1 MDNIP
6 KKFHHGQ
13 RVRIIGGVAYLDMI
27 GAIFNETHKMV
38 KIQLDETN
46 QIVRKI
52 KTNVTA
58 ILLVVDDDDGG
69 DDGGGSPTNGVVE
82 VVEVARLSDSDQD
95 DHDVPPPQNKLVPVV
110 PAVPAAPPQ
119 QEQATAGKV
128 VQINVSRLNITDANK
143 DRILET
149 IIKSTLETRFGVL
162 EGNLHF
168 LSNERS
174 VLASF
179 VEAESART
187 AVDQETILIDDVP
200 CQVGPFSAS
209 AIPLVETGQGRR
221 SHQAAKKKNGMR
233 ITIDPPNY
241 PTRAWKATPTKKKRP
256 RLNGYYY

>member
-1 MDNIP
+1 MDNLP
-6 KKFHHGQ
+6 KKFHLGQ
-13 RVRIIGGVAYLDMI
+13 RVRIIGGVAYL
-27 GAIFNETHKMV
+27 GLTGTIFNETHKMV
-38 KIQLDETN
+38 KIRLDETN

-58 ILLVVDDDDGG
+58 ILVVVDDDDGG
-69 DDGGGSPTNGVVE
+69 DDGGPFPTNGVVE
-82 VVEVARLSDSDQD
+82 VVEAARLSDSDQD
-95 DHDVPPPQNKLVPVV
+95 DHDVPPPQKLVPVV
-110 PAVPAAPPQ
+110 PAPTPAPPQ
-119 QEQATAGKV
+119 QEQATAAGKA

-143 DRILET
+143 DHILET
-149 IIKSTLETRFGVL
+149 IIKSTLETMFGEL

-168 LSNERS
+168 LSSERS

-221 SHQAAKKKNGMR
+221 QATKKKNGMR

>member
-1 MDNIP
+1 MDNFP
-6 KKFHHGQ
+6 KKFLLGQ

-27 GAIFNETHKMV
+27 GTMFIEMLKIV
-38 KIQLDETN
+38 KIRLYR
-46 QIVRKI
+46 IVRKI
-52 KTNVTA
+52 KTSVTA
-58 ILLVVDDDDGG
+58 ILLVIDDDDGG
-69 DDGGGSPTNGVVE
+69 DDGGPSPSNGIVE
-82 VVEVARLSDSDQD
+82 VVEAARLSDSVQD
-95 DHDVPPPQNKLVPVV
+95 DHDALPPQKLVRVV
-110 PAVPAAPPQ
+110 PAPAAPRQ
-119 QEQATAGKV
+119 QEQATAGKA
-128 VQINVSRLNITDANK
+128 VQIDVSGLFITDANK
-143 DRILET
+143 DRLLEGCIKSILE
-149 IIKSTLETRFGVL
+149 IRFGEL

-168 LSNERS
+168 LPNERS